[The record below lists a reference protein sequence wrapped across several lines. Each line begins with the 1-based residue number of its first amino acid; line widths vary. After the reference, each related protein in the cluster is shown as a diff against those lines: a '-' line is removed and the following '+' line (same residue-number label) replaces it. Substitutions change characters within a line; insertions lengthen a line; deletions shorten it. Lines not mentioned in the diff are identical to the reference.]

1 MRRTVLTVS
10 LVAGLAAPAALAV
23 PAQAVNTFPRKAVE
37 QAIENQIKDVVGQPA
52 GVRCPARSKWVKGAV
67 FYCTAKPTNGAESY
81 RVKVTLGKLKTH
93 SFKWLTVG

>member
-1 MRRTVLTVS
+1 MRRTAITIP
-10 LVAGLAAPAALAV
+10 LVVGLAAPLALAA

-52 GVRCPARSKWVKGAV
+52 GVKCPARSKWVKGAV
-67 FYCTAKPTNGAESY
+67 FFCTAKPTDGAASY